1 VKLLGIAFSCLTTL
15 VLATAVA
22 AAQGG
27 VSLENNINR
36 GGSDYRNYQTGADP
50 GQCRTDCANDPT
62 CRAFTWV
69 RPGLQGAGGHCWLK
83 SAVPN
88 ASPDACCVSGVKAGA
103 ASTTAAAGG
112 LEVDVNRQGGDYR
125 HFELRSYNPN
135 ECRDACFGDPRCR
148 SFTYLRPSYWGPSAH
163 CFLKESTPAATQN
176 PCCISG
182 VHAGGDDPLDSVRDI
197 DNI

>member
-1 VKLLGIAFSCLTTL
+1 VTLLRIAFLCLTTL
-15 VLATAVA
+15 LLAPAVA

-36 GGSDYRNYQTGADP
+36 GGSDYRNYETGADP

-69 RPGLQGAGGHCWLK
+69 RPGIQGSKAQCWLK
-83 SAVPN
+83 SAAPG
-88 ASPDACCVSGVKAGA
+88 ASPDPCCVSGIKAGG
-103 ASTTAAAGG
+103 ASVGG
-112 LEVDVNRQGGDYR
+112 LEVDVDRKGGDYR
-125 HFELRSYNPN
+125 HFELPGNNPN
-135 ECRDACFGDPRCR
+135 ACREACLGDARCR
-148 SFTYLRPSYWGPSAH
+148 SFTYLRPSFWGPNAH
-163 CFLKESTPAATQN
+163 CFLKESTPVATPN

-182 VHAGGDDPLDSVRDI
+182 VRAGGDDPLDSLTPAEL